1 MKNIILVV
9 IVFCLT
15 ILSAYF
21 MITTD
26 NKQEDKKDAHKEKT
40 EQASKKKEKAQKK
53 QENEPKIKTQK
64 DLSKVIYSDKD
75 EQAKMNAYNEAIDKG
90 ILPRSNNY
98 QEAVYAYEESVWLKN
113 NTGTE

>member
-1 MKNIILVV
+1 
-9 IVFCLT
+9 
-15 ILSAYF
+15 

-26 NKQEDKKDAHKEKT
+26 NKQEDKKDASKEKT

-113 NTGTE
+113 NAGTE